1 MADTRFSASLDTQKF
16 DAGAADILHQLG
28 LIDKASQQSGNS
40 IDSIAQKLTQGL
52 AAVGVGFSAV
62 SFVKQVAEVRGQFQQ
77 LDVAFKTM
85 LGSKEKADDL
95 MAEMVKTAATTPFDL
110 QSVAAGAKQLLA
122 FGASSQTVNDT
133 LIRLGNIASGIGAP
147 LNDIV
152 YLYGTTMTQGRLYT
166 QDLNQFTGRGIP
178 MIKLLAE
185 QFNVAESEVKGLV
198 EAGKVGFPEVQKAI
212 EQLTD
217 EGGMFFNLMAE
228 QSKTISGKISN
239 LGDAF
244 DSMFNDIGRASQDY
258 ITGGLDLAISL
269 VENYKDVGRILMEL
283 VAAYGLYKAV
293 LIATTAAQRINK
305 QVMAEAAVQKKLA
318 AAANVTLS
326 NSEAVA
332 AARSVM
338 FQRAQ
343 QGVVSALNR
352 VKAAIASNPYALA
365 AAGVA
370 TLAMGIYKLATY
382 QSDYERS
389 VGKMHA
395 AQAES
400 AAKAQDEIKTLDT
413 LVESLR
419 AAKDDTAAYQ
429 QVKDKIVEQFGR
441 YNQGLEQELAN
452 VDNIDAAYASLKKQI
467 ETFYDHKSYLAEK
480 DRINTD
486 FQERR
491 AEALK
496 KLYEELRGDLN
507 ISDEEGAKLYKAIT
521 EGLGSGKVKVEWEA
535 YEATKTDAHGGA
547 YTTTEYRRVVKG
559 LDEGSQALFNKW
571 RATSGELAKIEAITD
586 ATREYEKE
594 LTKLNEIFSSV
605 IDNGQL
611 PGEDGNGGGG
621 NAQLATL
628 EQIIA
633 KIKEADKALANAR
646 KQAAKGEI
654 STTKVSEAE
663 KELQE
668 LKAKY
673 KLMTGREFG
682 KAENTAA
689 ATADNTDITAARK
702 KRKNEEDEI
711 RARQKLENEA
721 DALRISQMQ
730 DGIAKELALHEWKIK
745 EQRQMVEQARREAE
759 EAAKQ
764 QIEADTGKAYA
775 GQEVKISEG
784 TAANL
789 ARQSLLLDEREKVDA
804 QKILG
809 SQYLSIVQKAAQEA
823 AQAKSDVAILSK
835 YGRGDQAAER
845 QNQSEEEQNK
855 FGADYLKET
864 GDYDRITK
872 ELSDLAASLANSAFV
887 ARLDAMIAD
896 AETQLAALKGQNE
909 APQERMLQVRGKLE
923 LLKSSL
929 KDVRKESKGV
939 TKESAETW
947 SKLAQQLGNCG
958 ASLKELGADVGGVAG
973 EVLDVLGGI
982 SEFAT
987 QAINSVVTIV
997 TQSSGLMQ
1005 ATAAGAAESIKTVE
1019 RASVILAIIS
1029 AALQLAQGIA
1039 KLFKKDDYMD
1049 EMLAKVDELN
1059 EKIDETLYKLRADS
1073 SKFGTIFGDNTWAAL
1088 CNNIALAKEGLV
1100 DFEEVMSGL
1109 ANQKFGLFLPKAD
1122 LATASIR
1129 DRLGE
1134 AGQEMSDFELAQR
1147 RISMMRVQTRHSTW
1161 FREAKYS
1168 TVEALG
1174 VNLSTDMDTE
1184 EYMAALQEFQ
1194 ESDIF
1199 HKLDKANQE
1208 FINDALEGW
1217 EHYQS
1222 ALEAVK
1228 EQFSSWFGDMQTAI
1242 GDAITAGFEEGED
1255 AVESFREK
1263 ANESINEMIRQLVVS
1278 SMVSPI
1284 FERYEDQLAKK
1295 MLETGGSMDA
1305 GDLAD
1310 LTGIL
1315 INFTD
1320 EVSTVIPS
1328 VSEAVESASK
1338 RVDEMFG
1345 TTSEAAE
1352 GLSGAIQGA
1361 SQESI
1366 DLLSGYCNAIRVQ
1379 QMEALSVQ
1387 RQSLLILSGINTHA
1401 ASASASLKE
1410 VVEILERDSGAD
1422 TLRASGL

>member
-77 LDVAFKTM
+77 LEVAFKTM
-85 LGSKEKADDL
+85 LGSKEQADDL
-95 MAEMVKTAATTPFDL
+95 MAQMVKTAATTPFDL

-147 LNDIV
+147 LQDIV

-228 QSKTISGKISN
+228 QSKTITGKISN

-244 DSMFNDIGRASQDY
+244 DTMFNDIGRASQDY
-258 ITGGLDLAISL
+258 ITGGLDVAISL
-269 VENYKDVGRILMEL
+269 VENYKDIGRVLMEL

-400 AAKAQDEIKTLDT
+400 AAKAQDEIKTLDS

-429 QVKDKIVEQFGR
+429 QVKDKIVDQFGR

-452 VDNIDAAYASLKKQI
+452 VDNIDAAYASLKNQI
-467 ETFYDHKSYLAEK
+467 EAFYDHKSYLAEK

-486 FQERR
+486 YQERR

-496 KLYEELRGDLN
+496 KLYEELRGDMNL
-507 ISDEEGAKLYKAIT
+507 SDDEGAKLYKSIT

-559 LDEGSQALFNKW
+559 LDEESQALFNKW
-571 RATSGELAKIEAITD
+571 RATSGELAKIEAITE

-594 LTKLNEIFSSV
+594 LTKLNEIFSHV
-605 IDNGQL
+605 KDNGQL

-682 KAENTAA
+682 KTDKSA
-689 ATADNTDITAARK
+689 ATDDNPDITAARK
-702 KRKNEEDEI
+702 KRKLQEDEI

-721 DALRISQMQ
+721 ESLRISQMQ

-745 EQRQMVEQARREAE
+745 EQRQMVEQARREAV

-764 QIEADTGKAYA
+764 HIEADTGKAYA
-775 GQEVKISEG
+775 GQAVKISEG

-804 QKILG
+804 QKILA

-835 YGRGDQAAER
+835 YGLGDQAAER
-845 QNQSEEEQNK
+845 QKQSEEEQNK
-855 FGADYLKET
+855 FGEDYLKET

-887 ARLDAMIAD
+887 ARLDSMITD

-909 APQERMLQVRGKLE
+909 VPQERILQVRGKLE
-923 LLKSSL
+923 LLKSTL
-929 KDVRKESKGV
+929 KDVRKDSKGV
-939 TKESAETW
+939 TKESAATW
-947 SKLAQQLGNCG
+947 SNLAQQLGNCG

-982 SEFAT
+982 ADFAS

-1005 ATAAGAAESIKTVE
+1005 TTAAGAAESIKTVE

-1039 KLFKKDDYMD
+1039 KLFKQDDYMA

-1059 EKIDETLYKLRADS
+1059 EKIDETLYKMRADS
-1073 SKFGTIFGDNTWAAL
+1073 SKFGTIFGENTWAAL
-1088 CNNIALAKEGLV
+1088 CNNIGLAKEGLV
-1100 DFEEVMSGL
+1100 QFEEVMSGL
-1109 ANQKFGLFLPKAD
+1109 ANQKFSLFLPIQT
-1122 LATASIR
+1122 LGESSMR

-1134 AGQEMSDFELAQR
+1134 AAQEMSDFELAQR
-1147 RISMMRVQTRHSTW
+1147 RISLMRVQTRHSTW
-1161 FREAKYS
+1161 FRSAKYS
-1168 TVEALG
+1168 TLQDLG
-1174 VNLSTDMDTE
+1174 VNLSTDMDTP
-1184 EYMAALQEFQ
+1184 EYMAALKEFQ

-1208 FINDALEGW
+1208 FINDAIEGW

-1222 ALEAVK
+1222 ALDAVK

-1263 ANESINEMIRQLVVS
+1263 ANESINEMIRQLVIS

-1295 MLETGGSMDA
+1295 MLDTGGSMDA
-1305 GDLAD
+1305 SDIAD
-1310 LTGIL
+1310 LTDIL

-1320 EVSTVIPS
+1320 EVSAVIPS
-1328 VSEAVESASK
+1328 VSEAVEGASK

-1387 RQSLLILSGINTHA
+1387 RQSLLILSGINTSA
-1401 ASASASLKE
+1401 ASSAASLKE
-1410 VVEILERDSGAD
+1410 VVEILESNSGGD